1 MLALIK
7 KDILIA
13 KKMWFVVMLLSLL
26 IPLFIRFAGGDI
38 TIPSGVVLSV
48 MSIILSMMIFTSIDQ
63 EEDKYPKAKAL
74 LTTVGYSRKLQILH
88 RYILMA
94 VFFLFCILVIFV
106 ESLLVTGLA
115 PVTFMDLSLAAFA
128 FAFVSSLYLALTTTL
143 GTRASQY
150 LVMLVIFAISMGP
163 VLISKFEIKIDLSF
177 FQRIHPALLA
187 TGFLIAAVFVVS
199 LSLIISLA
207 AYRKKDL

>member
-13 KKMWFVVMLLSLL
+13 KKMWLVVMLLTLL
-26 IPLFIRFAGGDI
+26 IPLFIRFTGGDI
-38 TIPSGVVLSV
+38 AIPSGVVLSM
-48 MSIILSMMIFTSIDQ
+48 MSILLSMMILTSIDQ

-88 RYILMA
+88 RYILMS
-94 VFFLFCILVIFV
+94 VFFLFCALVIFV

-143 GTRASQY
+143 GTRASQF
-150 LVMLVIFAISMGP
+150 VIFAISMGP

-177 FQRIHPALLA
+177 FQRIHPAVLA
-187 TGFLIAAVFVVS
+187 TGFLSAAVFVAS

>member
-13 KKMWFVVMLLSLL
+13 KKMWLVVMLLTLL
-26 IPLFIRFAGGDI
+26 IPLFIRFTGGDI
-38 TIPSGVVLSV
+38 TIPSGVVLSM
-48 MSIILSMMIFTSIDQ
+48 MSILLSMMIFTSIDQ

-74 LTTVGYSRKLQILH
+74 LTTVGYSRKLQIMH

-94 VFFLFCILVIFV
+94 VFFLFCALVIFV

-143 GTRASQY
+143 GTRASQF
-150 LVMLVIFAISMGP
+150 VIFAISMGP

>member
-1 MLALIK
+1 
-7 KDILIA
+7 
-13 KKMWFVVMLLSLL
+13 MWLVVMLLTLL
-26 IPLFIRFAGGDI
+26 IPLFIRFTGGDI
-38 TIPSGVVLSV
+38 TIPSGVVLSM
-48 MSIILSMMIFTSIDQ
+48 MSILLSMMIFTSIDQ

-74 LTTVGYSRKLQILH
+74 LTTVGYSRKLQIMH

-94 VFFLFCILVIFV
+94 VFFLFCALVIFV

-143 GTRASQY
+143 GTRASQF
-150 LVMLVIFAISMGP
+150 VIFAISMGP

-177 FQRIHPALLA
+177 FQRIHPVLLA
-187 TGFLIAAVFVVS
+187 TGLLIAAVFVAS
-199 LSLIISLA
+199 LSLIISLQ

>member
-13 KKMWFVVMLLSLL
+13 KKMWLVVMLLTLL
-26 IPLFIRFAGGDI
+26 IPLFIRFTGGDI
-38 TIPSGVVLSV
+38 AIPSGVVLSM
-48 MSIILSMMIFTSIDQ
+48 MSILLSMMIFTSIDQ
-63 EEDKYPKAKAL
+63 EEDKYPKTKAL

-94 VFFLFCILVIFV
+94 VFFLFCALVIFV

-143 GTRASQY
+143 GTRASQF
-150 LVMLVIFAISMGP
+150 VIFAISMGP

>member
-1 MLALIK
+1 MFALIK

-13 KKMWFVVMLLSLL
+13 KKMWLVVMLLTLL
-26 IPLFIRFAGGDI
+26 IPLFIRFTGGDI
-38 TIPSGVVLSV
+38 AIPSGVVLSM
-48 MSIILSMMIFTSIDQ
+48 MSILLSMMIFTSIDQ

-74 LTTVGYSRKLQILH
+74 LTTVGYSRKLQIMH

-94 VFFLFCILVIFV
+94 VFFLFCALVIFV

-143 GTRASQY
+143 GTRASQF
-150 LVMLVIFAISMGP
+150 VIFAISMGP

>member
-13 KKMWFVVMLLSLL
+13 KKMWLVVMLLTLL
-26 IPLFIRFAGGDI
+26 IPLFIRFTGGDI
-38 TIPSGVVLSV
+38 AIPSGVVLSM
-48 MSIILSMMIFTSIDQ
+48 MSILLSMMIFTSIDQ

-74 LTTVGYSRKLQILH
+74 LTTVGYSRKLQIMH

-94 VFFLFCILVIFV
+94 VFFLFCALVIFV

-115 PVTFMDLSLAAFA
+115 PVTFMDLSLAVFA
-128 FAFVSSLYLALTTTL
+128 FAFVYSLYLALTTTL

-163 VLISKFEIKIDLSF
+163 VLIAKFEIKIDLSF
-177 FQRIHPALLA
+177 FQRIHPAVLA
-187 TGFLIAAVFVVS
+187 TGFLSAAVFVVS

>member
-1 MLALIK
+1 MFALIK

-13 KKMWFVVMLLSLL
+13 KKMWLVVMLLTLL
-26 IPLFIRFAGGDI
+26 IPLFIRFTGGDI
-38 TIPSGVVLSV
+38 AIPSGVVLSM
-48 MSIILSMMIFTSIDQ
+48 MSILLSMMIFTSIDQ

-94 VFFLFCILVIFV
+94 VFFLFCALVIFV

-143 GTRASQY
+143 GTRASQF
-150 LVMLVIFAISMGP
+150 VIFAISMGP

-177 FQRIHPALLA
+177 FQRIHPAVLA
-187 TGFLIAAVFVVS
+187 TGFLSAAVFVAS
-199 LSLIISLA
+199 LSLIISLQ

>member
-13 KKMWFVVMLLSLL
+13 KKMWLVVMLLTLL
-26 IPLFIRFAGGDI
+26 IPLFIRFTGGDI
-38 TIPSGVVLSV
+38 TIPSGVVLSM
-48 MSIILSMMIFTSIDQ
+48 MSILLSMMIFTSIDQ

-74 LTTVGYSRKLQILH
+74 LTTVGYSRKLQIMH

-94 VFFLFCILVIFV
+94 VFFLFCALVIFV

-143 GTRASQY
+143 GTRASQF
-150 LVMLVIFAISMGP
+150 VIFAISMGP

-199 LSLIISLA
+199 LSLIISLQ

>member
-13 KKMWFVVMLLSLL
+13 KKMWLVVMLLTLL
-26 IPLFIRFAGGDI
+26 IPLFIRFTGGDI
-38 TIPSGVVLSV
+38 AIPSGVVLSM
-48 MSIILSMMIFTSIDQ
+48 MSILLSMMIFTSIDQ

-74 LTTVGYSRKLQILH
+74 LTTVGYSRKLQIMH

-94 VFFLFCILVIFV
+94 VFFLFCALVIFV

-115 PVTFMDLSLAAFA
+115 PVTFMDLSLATFA

-143 GTRASQY
+143 GTRASQF
-150 LVMLVIFAISMGP
+150 VIFAISMGP